1 MIREPEVHGAKVTDV
16 SKRRPPAVRRL
27 VAVLALVGLAAACSS
42 DDEPERGLDA
52 IDTPEFAPADDGSTS
67 TAPAGVEGG
76 PATSSPTTAAP
87 GETSAETTTT
97 VAGGGGAA
105 PERLE
110 VSFDD
115 PVGDGVG
122 GLDDDPP
129 AWADLAGATLERQ
142 GNAYRLTVR
151 LGGQVPETQ
160 PGAATMN
167 VASFFDVDGD
177 GAIDHELWVNLGEG
191 GWGPVWY
198 EGDRAYPGEASN
210 VTVVVDGSELRLLFP
225 DVMLDAPA
233 SLRFSL
239 ASEYGELSVIGSD
252 FAHRD
257 DAPDGDQAVAFP

>member
-1 MIREPEVHGAKVTDV
+1 M
-16 SKRRPPAVRRL
+16 
-27 VAVLALVGLAAACSS
+27 LALVGLMAACSS

-52 IDTPEFAPADDGSTS
+52 IGTPEFAPADDASTS
-67 TAPAGVEGG
+67 TAPAAVEGG
-76 PATSSPTTAAP
+76 PGTTSPTTVAP
-87 GETSAETTTT
+87 GQGSAETSTTA
-97 VAGGGGAA
+97 AGGGGDSA

-122 GLDDDPP
+122 GLDSSPP
-129 AWADLAGATLERQ
+129 AWADLAGATLQRQ

-151 LGGQVPETQ
+151 LGGDVPETQ

-177 GAIDHELWVNLGEG
+177 GGIDHELWVNLGEG
-191 GWGPVWY
+191 GWGPVFY

-210 VTVVVDGSELRLLFP
+210 VTVVVEGRELRLLFP

-239 ASEYGELSVIGSD
+239 ASEYGELSAISSD

>member
-1 MIREPEVHGAKVTDV
+1 MAT
-16 SKRRPPAVRRL
+16 
-27 VAVLALVGLAAACSS
+27 LALVGLVAACSP
-42 DDEPERGLDA
+42 DDQPERGLDA
-52 IDTPEFAPADDGSTS
+52 IETPEFAPAEEGATS

-76 PATSSPTTAAP
+76 PGTTSPTTAAP

-105 PERLE
+105 PERQV

-122 GLDDDPP
+122 GLDRNPP
-129 AWADLAGATLERQ
+129 GWADLAGATLLRQ

-151 LGGQVPETQ
+151 LGDQVPETQ

-167 VASFFDVDGD
+167 VAAFFDVDGD
-177 GAIDHELWVNLGEG
+177 GGIDHELWVNLGDG
-191 GWGPVWY
+191 GWGPTWWT
-198 EGDRAYPGEASN
+198 GDRAMPGEASN
-210 VTVVVDGSELRLLFP
+210 VTVVAEGRELRLLFP
-225 DVMLDAPA
+225 DVMLGAPA